1 MCKQEA
7 YPSQVDDVIKM
18 TKFLLEQGA
27 VVNVR
32 DKTGYTPFMYAC
44 TFGNK
49 DIADL
54 LLNLSAI
61 DATDNFGKTVI
72 VDSFVSLHVI
82 SHSKFQA
89 LHYAVENRH
98 YDIAKMLIDAGAE
111 TDICD
116 LAGLTPRD
124 IATSLALT
132 DFEELLPEAI
142 VDSLP
147 TSAEQYKSYHDLVPT
162 IFPDHKM

>member
-1 MCKQEA
+1 MKLVSYSKLALKRSFDHIVSVPIDSLTPLMLLCKQEA
-7 YPSQVDDVIKM
+7 YPSQVDDVVNM

-72 VDSFVSLHVI
+72 IDHICITPCHFTFKI
-82 SHSKFQA
+82 SGIA
-89 LHYAVENRH
+89 LCCR
-98 YDIAKMLIDAGAE
+98 K
-111 TDICD
+111 
-116 LAGLTPRD
+116 
-124 IATSLALT
+124 
-132 DFEELLPEAI
+132 
-142 VDSLP
+142 
-147 TSAEQYKSYHDLVPT
+147 
-162 IFPDHKM
+162 